1 MVPLVIIR
9 PEPGNEA
16 STTAA
21 RAAGLDARG
30 WPLFEVVPKSWEA
43 VPPVGYDALLIGSTQ
58 VFLHGGRGLGALR
71 GLPVCAVGEATAAAA
86 RSAGFTVAATGAG
99 SLQALLGE
107 LDPSHRRLLRLAGHE
122 RIVLTLPAGVT
133 IDERVVYASQPRPL
147 PSELEAVLRQPA
159 IALLH
164 SADAAHHL
172 TAECVRLAIR
182 RAPLRLAA
190 MSARIAAAAGDG
202 WGEVAS
208 AAHPED
214 KALLALARQMCQE
227 PWPGGHP
234 NASNVG

>member
-21 RAAGLDARG
+21 RSAGLDARS
-30 WPLFEVVPKSWEA
+30 WPLFEVVAKSWEA
-43 VPPVGYDALLIGSTQ
+43 VPPGDYDALLIGSTQ
-58 VFLHGGRGLGALR
+58 VFVHGGRGLAALR

-86 RSAGFTVAATGAG
+86 RSAGFAVAVTGSG

-107 LDPSHRRLLRLAGHE
+107 LDPGHRRLLRLAGLE
-122 RIVLTLPAGVT
+122 RISLTLAPGVT
-133 IDERVVYASQPRPL
+133 MDERVVYASQPRPL
-147 PSELEAVLRQPA
+147 PPELEALLREPA

-164 SADAAHHL
+164 SAEAAHHL
-172 TAECVRLAIR
+172 TAECVRRGIR

-190 MSARIAAAAGDG
+190 LSARIAAAAGDG
-202 WGEVAS
+202 WGEVAV

-227 PWPGGHP
+227 PWP
-234 NASNVG
+234 VGRNSG